1 MKLFFEDINGVLI
14 LGTMVVLFLLWLGW
28 RIRIAWKNLL
38 FSLIRRRGR
47 IGENRAIRLL
57 KKRGYNIIQ
66 SQVPLSGNIQIDNRP
81 SSFNVRVDYLVERE
95 GQKYLVEVKTGLA
108 AQASNPATRRQLL
121 EYATIGKT
129 DKIVLVDSTLGT
141 VKTIRFDNYS

>member
-28 RIRIAWKNLL
+28 RIRIVWKNLL
-38 FSLIRRRGR
+38 FSLTRRRGK
-47 IGENRAIRLL
+47 IGEKRAVRLL
-57 KKRGYNIIQ
+57 KKGGYSIIQ
-66 SQVPLSGNIQIDNRP
+66 SQVPLSGNIHIDNRP

-95 GQKYLVEVKTGLA
+95 GQKYLAEVKTGLA

-141 VKTIRFDNYS
+141 VKTIRFDN

>member
-1 MKLFFEDINGVLI
+1 MMEDFLEDYAGVLV
-14 LGTMVVLFLLWLGW
+14 LGTLAVLILLWLGW

-47 IGENRAIRLL
+47 LGEDKAIELL
-57 KKRGYNIIQ
+57 KNNGYKIIQ
-66 SQVPLSGNIQIDNRP
+66 SQVPLSGTFQIDNQP
-81 SSFNVRVDYLVERE
+81 ANFNVRVDYLVERE
-95 GQKYLVEVKTGLA
+95 GVMYMAEVKTGLA

-121 EYATIGKT
+121 EYANIGKT

-141 VKTIRFDNYS
+141 VKKIGFTN

>member
-57 KKRGYNIIQ
+57 KKGGYNIIQ
-66 SQVPLSGNIQIDNRP
+66 SQVPLSGNIHIDNRP
-81 SSFNVRVDYLVERE
+81 SSFNVRVDYLVERD
-95 GQKYLVEVKTGLA
+95 GQKYLAEVKTGLA

-141 VKTIRFDNYS
+141 VKTIRFDN

>member
-1 MKLFFEDINGVLI
+1 MMEDFLEDYAGVLV
-14 LGTMVVLFLLWLGW
+14 LGTLAVLILLWLGW

-47 IGENRAIRLL
+47 LGEDKAIELL
-57 KKRGYNIIQ
+57 KNNGYKIIQ
-66 SQVPLSGNIQIDNRP
+66 SQVPLSGTFQIDNQP
-81 SSFNVRVDYLVERE
+81 SNFNVRVDYLVERE
-95 GQKYLVEVKTGLA
+95 GVMYMAEVKTGLA

-121 EYATIGKT
+121 EYANIGKT

-141 VKTIRFDNYS
+141 VKKIGFTN

>member
-28 RIRIAWKNLL
+28 RLRIAWKNLL

-47 IGENRAIRLL
+47 IGEKRAIRLL
-57 KKRGYNIIQ
+57 KKGGYSIIQ
-66 SQVPLSGNIQIDNRP
+66 SQVPLSGNIHIDNRP

-95 GQKYLVEVKTGLA
+95 GQKYLAEVKTGLA

-141 VKTIRFDNYS
+141 VKTIRFDN

>member
-1 MKLFFEDINGVLI
+1 MEDFLEDYAGVLV
-14 LGTMVVLFLLWLGW
+14 LGTLAVLILLWLGW

-47 IGENRAIRLL
+47 LGEDKAIELL
-57 KKRGYNIIQ
+57 KKNGYKIIQ
-66 SQVPLSGNIQIDNRP
+66 SQVPLSGTFQIDNQP
-81 SSFNVRVDYLVERE
+81 ANFNVRVDYLVERE
-95 GQKYLVEVKTGLA
+95 GVMYMAEVKTGLA

-121 EYATIGKT
+121 EYANIGKT

-141 VKTIRFDNYS
+141 VKKIGFTN

>member
-1 MKLFFEDINGVLI
+1 MEDFLEDYAGVLV
-14 LGTMVVLFLLWLGW
+14 LGTLAVLILLWLGW

-47 IGENRAIRLL
+47 LGEDKAIELL
-57 KKRGYNIIQ
+57 KNNGYKIIQ
-66 SQVPLSGNIQIDNRP
+66 SQVPLSGTFQIDNQP
-81 SSFNVRVDYLVERE
+81 ANFNVRVDYLVERE
-95 GQKYLVEVKTGLA
+95 GVMYMAEVKTGLA

-121 EYATIGKT
+121 EYANIGKT

-141 VKTIRFDNYS
+141 VKKIGFTN

>member
-1 MKLFFEDINGVLI
+1 MKLFFDDINGVLI
-14 LGTMVVLFLLWLGW
+14 LGAIVVLFLLWLGW
-28 RIRIAWKNLL
+28 RIRIVWKNLL
-38 FSLIRRRGR
+38 ISLIRRRGR
-47 IGENRAIRLL
+47 IGEKRAVRLL
-57 KKRGYNIIQ
+57 KKGGYSIIQ
-66 SQVPLSGNIQIDNRP
+66 SQVPLSGNIHIDNRA

-95 GQKYLVEVKTGLA
+95 GQKYLAEVKTGLA

-141 VKTIRFDNYS
+141 VKTIRFDN

>member
-57 KKRGYNIIQ
+57 KKGGYNIIQ
-66 SQVPLSGNIQIDNRP
+66 SQVPLSGNIHIDNRP

-95 GQKYLVEVKTGLA
+95 GQKYLAEVKTGLA

-141 VKTIRFDNYS
+141 VKTIRFDN

>member
-1 MKLFFEDINGVLI
+1 M
-14 LGTMVVLFLLWLGW
+14 
-28 RIRIAWKNLL
+28 
-38 FSLIRRRGR
+38 
-47 IGENRAIRLL
+47 
-57 KKRGYNIIQ
+57 
-66 SQVPLSGNIQIDNRP
+66 PLSGNIHIDNRP

-95 GQKYLVEVKTGLA
+95 GQRYLAEVKTGLA

-141 VKTIRFDNYS
+141 VKTIRFDN